1 MVIRHGGLTAA
12 ERVKKAVEVCKD
24 RCSPYCPYWTEDECR
39 TLILTDCAEAIAE
52 RDERIAIM
60 QESMET
66 LEKRCNALDALEQRC
81 NAMEALEKRL
91 DDSDRVKVVRCAD
104 CVYWQPPTYAE
115 QEDGSTVGHCTATL
129 NGQQTDA
136 YWFCAD
142 GAR

>member
-39 TLILTDCAEAIAE
+39 TLILTDCEEAIAE

-60 QESMET
+60 QESMEA
-66 LEKRCNALDALEQRC
+66 LEKRCNALEVLEQRC
-81 NAMEALEKRL
+81 KALEKRL
-91 DDSDRVKVVRCAD
+91 DDSDRINVVRCSE
-104 CVYWQPPTYAE
+104 CQYWNPPTYAE
-115 QEDGSTVGHCTATL
+115 QEDGSTVGHCTAAL
-129 NGQQTDA
+129 NEQQTDA

-142 GAR
+142 GVR

>member
-66 LEKRCNALDALEQRC
+66 LEKRCNALEALEQRC
-81 NAMEALEKRL
+81 KTLEVLEKRDKPKESIPISWLEEML
-91 DDSDRVKVVRCAD
+91 DGHPELPYAVTDGITNVISLWRTKATWAD
-104 CVYWQPPTYAE
+104 
-115 QEDGSTVGHCTATL
+115 
-129 NGQQTDA
+129 
-136 YWFCAD
+136 
-142 GAR
+142 